1 MGKDR
6 QDKRKGLFSAWD
18 FVIGYFGIVI
28 LASVKCINGAIA
40 LLVGIFVIFY
50 LLLRI
55 DQIERQ
61 VEEREKELKKELSTA
76 NRRAPQNNKTS

>member
-1 MGKDR
+1 MSK
-6 QDKRKGLFSAWD
+6 KKGLFTAWD

-61 VEEREKELKKELSTA
+61 VEEREKELKKEALDRESKSST
-76 NRRAPQNNKTS
+76 K